1 MGGRD
6 IQVDLQVQR
15 ILLPGRDGDDALI
28 AATVVAE
35 CTSSPQLDPP

>member
-6 IQVDLQVQR
+6 IQVDLQIQR
-15 ILLPGRDGDDALI
+15 ILLPGRDDDDALI

-35 CTSSPQLDPP
+35 CTSVPQFDPS